1 MACTV
6 SAFIHLGNF
15 AMTAIVYSFVRSSA
29 RVSDLALLTAF
40 SLGGLVL
47 TLALAHFGLD
57 VGAGIPG

>member
-6 SAFIHLGNF
+6 PAFIHLGNI

-57 VGAGIPG
+57 VGAGLAG